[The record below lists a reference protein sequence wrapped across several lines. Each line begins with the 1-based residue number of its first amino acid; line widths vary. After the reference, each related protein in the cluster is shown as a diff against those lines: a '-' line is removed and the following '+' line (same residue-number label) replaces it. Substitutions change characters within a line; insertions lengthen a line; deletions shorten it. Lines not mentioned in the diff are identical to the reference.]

1 VVHEE
6 RSLEE
11 VNEAIGEV
19 EEGKV
24 DARVVF
30 DMGVEEA
37 ASQPE
42 GVLTEESER
51 PSEQPTGELGE
62 HSGPI
67 PG

>member
-1 VVHEE
+1 VHEE

-11 VNEAIGEV
+11 VNEAIEEV

-30 DMGVEEA
+30 DMGVEGP
-37 ASQPE
+37 SRRPE
-42 GVLTEESER
+42 GLLTQEAEQ
-51 PSEQPTGELGE
+51 PSEQPTGEVGE
-62 HSGPI
+62 HRGPI